1 MPLAIFGLLVF
12 PGFLFLSVYS
22 LWFEYLDRKMYAR
35 MQNRQGPPWFQPL
48 ADFLKLVGKE
58 TIIPDDADK
67 NVFKILPVFA
77 LAATTAAFLYVPIW
91 GPNGLYSFEGDLIVV
106 LYLLTIPTLTFF
118 LAGWFSTSVYA
129 AIGSVRTITQLFSYE
144 VPIFMALLS
153 PAILSGSWSIA
164 GNAAFYHAHPLYILI
179 NIPAFIVAIIASQ
192 GKLERVPF
200 DAPEAETEIVAGAFT
215 EYSGRLLAI
224 FRMTIDAELIVVS
237 SIMAAIFFPA
247 FVANPVLG
255 FIIYLVKTFII
266 LFILAVMRSVM
277 ARIRIEQMVI
287 LCWKYLAPLALL
299 QILINLLLKGVLPL

>member
-67 NVFKILPVFA
+67 PVFKILPVFA
-77 LAATTAAFLYVPIW
+77 LAAATAAFLYVPIW
-91 GPNGLYSFEGDLIVV
+91 GPNGLYSFEGDIIVV

-129 AIGSVRTITQLFSYE
+129 AIGSVRTMTQLFSYE

-179 NIPAFIVAIIASQ
+179 NIPAFIVAIIAIQ

-200 DAPEAETEIVAGAFT
+200 DMPEAETEIVAGAFT

-224 FRMTIDAELIVVS
+224 FRMTIDAELIVVA

-277 ARIRIEQMVI
+277 ARIRIEQMVM
-287 LCWKYLAPLALL
+287 LCWKYLAPLALI

>member
-48 ADFLKLVGKE
+48 ADFLKLIGKE

-67 NVFKILPVFA
+67 PIFKILPVFA
-77 LAATTAAFLYVPIW
+77 LAATTAAFLYVPVW
-91 GPNGLYSFEGDLIVV
+91 GQSGLYSFEGDLIVV

-118 LAGWFSTSVYA
+118 LAGWFSTSVFA
-129 AIGSVRTITQLFSYE
+129 TLGSVRTVTQLFSYE

-179 NIPAFIVAIIASQ
+179 NIPAFIVAIIAIQ

-200 DAPEAETEIVAGAFT
+200 DAPEAETEIVGGAFT

-224 FRMTIDAELIVVS
+224 FRMTIDAELIVVA
-237 SIMAAIFFPA
+237 SIMSAIFFPA

-277 ARIRIEQMVI
+277 ARIRIEQMVM
-287 LCWKYLAPLALL
+287 LCWKYLAPLALI

>member
-48 ADFLKLVGKE
+48 ADFLKLIGKE

-67 NVFKILPVFA
+67 PVFKILPVFA
-77 LAATTAAFLYVPIW
+77 LAAATAAFLYVPIW
-91 GPNGLYSFEGDLIVV
+91 GQTGLYSFEGDIVVV
-106 LYLLTIPTLTFF
+106 LYLLTIPTLAFF

-129 AIGSVRTITQLFSYE
+129 TIGSVRSLTQLFSYE
-144 VPIFMALLS
+144 IPIFMALLS

-164 GNAAFYHAHPLYILI
+164 GNAAFYHTHPLYILI
-179 NIPAFIVAIIASQ
+179 NIPAFIVAVIAIQ

-224 FRMTIDAELIVVS
+224 FRMTIDAELIVVA

-266 LFILAVMRSVM
+266 LFILTVIRSVM
-277 ARIRIEQMVI
+277 ARIRIEQMVVF
-287 LCWKYLAPLALL
+287 CWKYLVPLALI
-299 QILINLLLKGVLPL
+299 QILLNLLLKGVLPL